1 MKYASLGSGSKGN
14 GLVVQADGTTIL
26 IDCGFTIKETVSRL
40 SRLNI
45 EANSLDAIIVTH
57 EHGDHIKGVGPFAR
71 KFKIPVYATP
81 GTVLTD
87 KLGKIEDLRF
97 IEGYRSFSIGNF
109 DLHPVAVP
117 HDAREPAQFVV
128 EFQQKRLG
136 VLTDLGSISTHVEK
150 HFCNC
155 DGLILEANHDPVM
168 LSQGPYPPSLKE
180 RVAGPWGHLSNYQ
193 AHQFLEQIHS
203 DSMQHLVIAHISQ
216 QNNSLNIVQNYFQQW
231 EEKIAT
237 VIYACQDEG
246 FGWLT
251 LN

>member
-1 MKYASLGSGSKGN
+1 MQS
-14 GLVVQADGTTIL
+14 QGTTVL

-40 SRLNI
+40 ARLDVD
-45 EANSLDAIIVTH
+45 ASSLDAIIVTH

-71 KFKIPVYATP
+71 KFKLPVYATP

-87 KLGKIEDLRF
+87 KLGKLEDIRF
-97 IEGYRSFSIGNF
+97 IEGYQSFSIGNIS
-109 DLHPVAVP
+109 LHPIAVP

-128 EFQQKRLG
+128 ESEKKRLG
-136 VLTDLGSISTHVEK
+136 VLTDLGSISIHVEK

-155 DGLILEANHDPVM
+155 DGLILEANHDPIM

-180 RVAGPWGHLSNYQ
+180 RVAGPWGHLSNQQ
-193 AHQFLEQIHS
+193 AHQFLEQIYC
-203 DSMQHLVIAHISQ
+203 DSLQHLVIAHISQ
-216 QNNSLNIVQNYFQQW
+216 QNNSLNIVQNYFHEW
-231 EEKIAT
+231 EAKIKT
-237 VIYACQDEG
+237 ITYACQDEG